1 MVRSFLYRIENLL
14 LIVPVILFLLYQ
26 FFIGNS
32 ALDIHLHDTY
42 FVMDTTIVLIIS
54 FVFMLV
60 PYLFHFGL
68 RLLGKWDKQICRTHV
83 YATIFLFVLILLF
96 CLLFINENSKL
107 TPRKYYDISTWELG
121 SPSSFLNNA
130 SGIFIILFI
139 LLQLT
144 FFIYSLIIGLK
155 KAK

>member
-14 LIVPVILFLLYQ
+14 LLVPVILFLFYQ
-26 FFIGNS
+26 LFAGNS

-42 FVMDTTIVLIIS
+42 FVMDTSIVLIIS
-54 FVFMLV
+54 LAFMSI
-60 PYLFHFGL
+60 PYLFHFSL
-68 RLLGKWDKQICRTHV
+68 RFLGKRNKQVCKIHV
-83 YATIFLFVLILLF
+83 YGTVFLFAFIFLFS
-96 CLLFINENSKL
+96 LLFINENSIP
-107 TPRKYYDISTWELG
+107 TPRKYYDFSTWELR